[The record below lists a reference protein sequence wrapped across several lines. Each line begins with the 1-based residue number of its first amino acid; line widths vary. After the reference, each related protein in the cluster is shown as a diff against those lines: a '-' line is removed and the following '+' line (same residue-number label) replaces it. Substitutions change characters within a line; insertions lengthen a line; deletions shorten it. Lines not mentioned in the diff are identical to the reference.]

1 MVNPDRNLYEP
12 PYDDALLY
20 DSDLEPERPR
30 SRPLVVLLGI
40 VVLAAFAGVVWVAYN
55 QGVKQGQNGNPPI
68 LSADA
73 GPTRIVPDAA
83 TDTQGANPAPDK
95 SYERLWGEAP
105 ATDGQENVLPQ
116 AEQPRTV
123 PAAPDIA
130 PSAATP
136 TETAIGGPLETKAT
150 DLTPPTAAPIA
161 NADPRLDSTVG
172 ISGGAARPITSAPP
186 TVAQPGTS
194 EDITSSLPTETAIAP
209 AAPKPITAPIITT
222 PKAAGTSKPSVIQTT
237 PSAPPAAVPTQ
248 PTAIAK
254 PVTPPAP
261 KVTPPAPVEPQASEL
276 ASPNES
282 TTAPAASSGSVMIQL
297 GSFPSDALAASS
309 WSKIKSANVDLLGN
323 YSPSIKSAEIPGK
336 GTWYRLRVGGF
347 ADKSAANEVCQ
358 QLVANG
364 QACIVAGK

>member
-30 SRPLVVLLGI
+30 SRPLIVLLGI

-55 QGVKQGQNGNPPI
+55 QGIKQGQGGIPPI

-83 TDTQGANPAPDK
+83 IDTQGANPAPDK

-116 AEQPRTV
+116 PEQPRTV
-123 PAAPDIA
+123 PASPDIA
-130 PSAATP
+130 PPTAAAP
-136 TETAIGGPLETKAT
+136 DRAIGGPLETKAT
-150 DLTPPTAAPIA
+150 DLTPPSAASPS
-161 NADPRLDSTVG
+161 ADPRMDATVG
-172 ISGGAARPITSAPP
+172 ISGGSARPLTSPSL
-186 TVAQPGTS
+186 TQPGGS
-194 EDITSSLPTETAIAP
+194 EDITSALPTETPIVP
-209 AAPKPITAPIITT
+209 ATPKPITAPIITT
-222 PKAAGTSKPSVIQTT
+222 PKVATSSKPSVVQTT
-237 PSAPPAAVPTQ
+237 PSGTPAGAPTSLSKPA
-248 PTAIAK
+248 
-254 PVTPPAP
+254 AP
-261 KVTPPAPVEPQASEL
+261 KVTPPAPVQPEATEL
-276 ASPNES
+276 AAVEPPP
-282 TTAPAASSGSVMIQL
+282 APAPSSGSIMIQL

-309 WSKIKSANVDLLGN
+309 WSKIKSANVDLLGS

-347 ADKSAANEVCQ
+347 ADKSAASEVCQ